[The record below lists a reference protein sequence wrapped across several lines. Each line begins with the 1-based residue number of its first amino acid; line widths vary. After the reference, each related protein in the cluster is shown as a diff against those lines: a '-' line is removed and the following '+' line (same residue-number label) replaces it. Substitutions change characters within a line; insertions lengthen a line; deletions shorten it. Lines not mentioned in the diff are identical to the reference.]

1 MAGSGTVPRA
11 EGKGLRCWRKIIW
24 VGDSQKSNI
33 DRTVDLTPNSV
44 EWTTWALGELPN
56 NGEIYYDRDLLKA
69 IRKKAD
75 LWGKDSKGAK
85 WPNDVARHSMNSY
98 VVENK
103 DFNVVGFWNSC
114 LGREQ
119 AIFKKNYQGR
129 VEYQLI
135 GLRTLGFCLQAL
147 SPWKP
152 PARRPR
158 GSSTLKK
165 LPLKQ

>member
-11 EGKGLRCWRKIIW
+11 EGKGLRCWREIIW

-44 EWTTWALGELPN
+44 EWTTWALGELSN
-56 NGEIYYDRDLLKA
+56 NGEVYYDRDLLKA

-75 LWGKDSKGAK
+75 LRGKDSKEAK

-103 DFNVVGFWNSC
+103 DFNLVGFWNSC
-114 LGREQ
+114 LGREL
-119 AIFKKNYQGR
+119 AIFKKNYQGQ
-129 VEYQLI
+129 VEN
-135 GLRTLGFCLQAL
+135 QADQTAYFGVL
-147 SPWKP
+147 PPGTVSP
-152 PARRPR
+152 
-158 GSSTLKK
+158 
-165 LPLKQ
+165 